1 MLGGYPGRR
10 RPRRA
15 RTDFT
20 PAGGEEPKACRVQPT
35 PWWSVPPRVDGH
47 REVVPATQTELTP
60 DAPEK
65 VDSPTDLDKRSWRYV
80 VRKTARE
87 FSSDQCT
94 DLAAAL
100 TYYAVL
106 ALFPAAIALTS
117 LVGLAAKGRRTSKT
131 LLGFSTQ
138 SGEGPGTRRLG
149 KP

>member
-1 MLGGYPGRR
+1 MPVSSSSRYPSEGPAITCLTQPFAPPAIGHRCGVSAKTRDTSEGRR
-10 RPRRA
+10 VSGDDIEQR
-15 RTDFT
+15 
-20 PAGGEEPKACRVQPT
+20 EP
-35 PWWSVPPRVDGH
+35 
-47 REVVPATQTELTP
+47 
-60 DAPEK
+60 
-65 VDSPTDLDKRSWRYV
+65 DSPTELDKPSWKYV
-80 VRKTARE
+80 FRKTARE
-87 FSSDQCT
+87 FSKDQCT

-106 ALFPAAIALTS
+106 ALFPAAIALLS